1 MRDSSIGILIPALF
15 VLGVLSSPAEADEAT
30 ELYTCSFIGHTPA
43 GILTGSCTTQS
54 QPASGY
60 IARWKFTLTPDP
72 QSSAA
77 AADINPDRFYDMLR
91 SQCLED
97 GSFTTI
103 LPLWGDFLIK
113 PDDPDYVN
121 GNKGCAPIYQVAPSV
136 ITISRTGADPAVLE
150 FLIEERPADYAASSG
165 LPTPEWTYNYLE
177 SFRRLQ
183 SNTAM
188 ARSQGQMKLMRT
200 PNAND

>member
-1 MRDSSIGILIPALF
+1 MPDYRTSILIPAL
-15 VLGVLSSPAEADEAT
+15 LSLAALCSPAAADVAA
-30 ELYTCSFIGHTPA
+30 ELYTCSFIGHTPV

-60 IARWKFTLTPDP
+60 IARWKFTLMLDL

-77 AADINPDRFYDMLR
+77 AAAITPDRFYDMLR

-103 LPLWGDFLIK
+103 LPLWGDFLVK
-113 PDDPDYVN
+113 PDDPDYIN

-136 ITISRTGADPAVLE
+136 ITISRISSAPVVLE
-150 FLIEERPADYAASSG
+150 FLIEERPADYSESAG
-165 LPTPEWTYNYLE
+165 LPAPEWTYNYLE

-183 SNTAM
+183 FNPLVAQ
-188 ARSQGQMKLMRT
+188 AQGQMKLMRGSGR
-200 PNAND
+200 